1 MRFGSVCSGIEA
13 ASAAWEPLG
22 WQAAFYSEIE
32 PFPSA
37 VLHEHYSSGRPQF
50 MPDPE
55 QPGLQPKDRKAR
67 AAAIKAV
74 KSLPERANGV
84 PNHGDMTQFE
94 EWPDHAID
102 LLVGGT
108 PCQTYSIAGLRK
120 GLDDPRGDLMLTYAA
135 IARRYRPR
143 WLVWENVFGVLSHD
157 GGRSFASLLGLLSG
171 RRVEVPAGGWK
182 SSGIVEGYS
191 GAYGLSWRVLD
202 TQYVRVDGA
211 SRALPQRRRR
221 VFVVGHSGGDW
232 RRAAAV
238 LFEREGLSGNPAPRH
253 EPGKRDAPSV
263 STGARGSGD
272 FELGG
277 GLNAVHVDEAARCDT
292 AGYAQRLDWE
302 TENFV
307 AHVAPTMR
315 AGGNQTGGDRPY
327 GTDVDTCDSLVA
339 HTLLGKENDSHAADM
354 DTYVSH
360 SLRPEGFDASED
372 GTGRG
377 TPIVPIACSIMPQNS
392 GKDYKARKVD
402 VAQPVMAGG
411 PVGGNQ
417 GGDYILDP
425 VAFSSKDHGADASVG
440 VSPTLRAMGH
450 GESHPNAGGQVAI
463 AFDTTQITSNANR
476 SNPKEGDPCHPL
488 ASGAHAPAIAIQA
501 GALRENPASGPD
513 GVGVQEGIAY
523 TIEARSEVQA
533 IQTQWAVR
541 RLTPVEC
548 ARLQGF
554 PDNHCKIP
562 WRGKPA
568 EQCPDGPQ
576 YKAYGNSMS
585 TNVMRWLG
593 ERIEAVDHIQW
604 EFAA

>member
-1 MRFGSVCSGIEA
+1 MMRYGSVCSGIEA
-13 ASAAWEPLG
+13 ATVAWEPLG
-22 WQAAFYSEIE
+22 WQAEFYSEIE
-32 PFPSA
+32 AFPSH

-50 MPDPE
+50 MPDPDE
-55 QPGLQPKDRKAR
+55 PGLKPKDRKAR

-74 KSLPERANGV
+74 SRLPERANGV

-108 PCQTYSIAGLRK
+108 PCQSYSIAGLRK

-143 WLVWENVFGVLSHD
+143 WLVWENVFGVLSSK
-157 GGRSFASLLGLLSG
+157 GGRDFASLLGLLSG
-171 RRVEVPAGGWK
+171 RRVEVPADGWK
-182 SSGIVEGYS
+182 SAGIVEGYG
-191 GAYGLSWRVLD
+191 GAYGLAWRVLD

-211 SRALPQRRRR
+211 PRALPQRRRR

-238 LFEREGLSGNPAPRH
+238 LFERDGLSGNPAPRR
-253 EPGKRDAPSV
+253 ETGKGIAPTISARP
-263 STGARGSGD
+263 TG
-272 FELGG
+272 GG
-277 GLNAVHVDEAARCDT
+277 GLGTDFDLDGGVIIDDAARCVT

-339 HTLLGKENDSHAADM
+339 H
-354 DTYVSH
+354 

-372 GTGRG
+372 RTGRG
-377 TPIVPIACSIMPQNS
+377 TPLIPVSVAIRGRDEGGAIEMGDDVAHALRASQGGGDKPHVLAPVAYSIMPQNS
-392 GKDYKARKVD
+392 GKEYNRSGPLGSSSPQ
-402 VAQPVMAGG
+402 AQ
-411 PVGGNQ
+411 
-417 GGDYILDP
+417 
-425 VAFSSKDHGADASVG
+425 
-440 VSPTLRAMGH
+440 
-450 GESHPNAGGQVAI
+450 AI
-463 AFDTTQITSNANR
+463 AFAQNSRDEVRLQNGDGSISGALAAEAGMKQTSYVAYPLDLRNAGRDPDKRDAQNR
-476 SNPKEGDPCHPL
+476 QGLGVGDDGDP
-488 ASGAHAPAIAIQA
+488 AHTLTSEFVP
-501 GALRENPASGPD
+501 
-513 GVGVQEGIAY
+513 GVA
-523 TIEARSEVQA
+523 
-533 IQTQWAVR
+533 TQWAVR
-541 RLTPVEC
+541 RLTPTEC

-554 PDNHCKIP
+554 PDNHCRIP

-568 EQCPDGPQ
+568 EECPDGPQ

-593 ERIEAVDHIQW
+593 ERIQTVDAIT
-604 EFAA
+604 ERGRAAA